1 MTWLL
6 LIAGAFAVSWVL
18 TQRQGHELTVQDER
32 NRTLCDGSLYR
43 LEQRTGGQAGL
54 VTGARAR
61 TRR

>member
-18 TQRQGHELTVQDER
+18 TQRQRHGITLRAER
-32 NRTLCDGSLYR
+32 TRVLDAGSLYR
-43 LEQRTGGQAGL
+43 LGQRTEQAGL

-61 TRR
+61 TR